1 MKNDLVKLAIDTY
14 SNRVVNYSKEEA
26 NESLRKAFME
36 LNGGSDKIDRK
47 SFRRNKNEI
56 FEIIEETLVN
66 LVSEGLENQFDDFAE
81 FRNLALGDKNEF
93 HIPNEDLFPVSVT
106 ADGNGNVRRQRI
118 GSDRTI
124 TVDTTTYTVKIYEE
138 FNRFLA
144 GRIDWV
150 DMVNRVARSFN
161 VKIKND
167 IYNAIYNSF
176 SDLNATYGISAAYDE
191 ATLTELAQ
199 HVEAATDSD
208 VIVFGTKAAL
218 AKVAPS
224 TVSDKMRDEKNNT
237 GFYGVVN
244 GIELREVKQSHK
256 IGTDDFA
263 IDDNFLLVI
272 PTIEDRMVKVVNEG
286 DAFMIENQGGQNA
299 DLSMEYLYGMK
310 FGVSVI
316 PAAKYGIYRL
326 A

>member
-224 TVSDKMRDEKNNT
+224 TVSDKMRDE
-237 GFYGVVN
+237 
-244 GIELREVKQSHK
+244 
-256 IGTDDFA
+256 
-263 IDDNFLLVI
+263 
-272 PTIEDRMVKVVNEG
+272 
-286 DAFMIENQGGQNA
+286 
-299 DLSMEYLYGMK
+299 
-310 FGVSVI
+310 
-316 PAAKYGIYRL
+316 
-326 A
+326 

>member
-1 MKNDLVKLAIDTY
+1 M
-14 SNRVVNYSKEEA
+14 
-26 NESLRKAFME
+26 
-36 LNGGSDKIDRK
+36 
-47 SFRRNKNEI
+47 
-56 FEIIEETLVN
+56 
-66 LVSEGLENQFDDFAE
+66 VSEGLEGQFDDFAE

-93 HIPNEDLFPVSVT
+93 HIPKSDLFPVSVT

-118 GSDRTI
+118 GSDRII

-144 GRIDWV
+144 GRIDWNE
-150 DMVNRVARSFN
+150 MVNRVARSFN

-176 SDLNATYGISAAYDE
+176 DDLSATYGISAAYDE

-218 AKVAPS
+218 AKVTPS
-224 TVSDKMRDEKNNT
+224 TISDNMRDQKNNT

-256 IGTDDFA
+256 IGSEEFA
-263 IDDNFLLVI
+263 IDDNFLLIV

-286 DAFMIENQGGQNA
+286 EAFMVENQGGQNA
-299 DLSMEYLYGMK
+299 DMSMEYLYGMK
-310 FGVSVI
+310 FGVSVV

-326 A
+326 G